1 MDSKE
6 NINVEMQQVGAYGT
20 KQKMEQTDVPLLQ
33 ADEDAKKVEATQDR
47 AQ

>member
-6 NINVEMQQVGAYGT
+6 NMNVEMQQVGAYGT
-20 KQKMEQTDVPLLQ
+20 KQKMEQSDVPLLPT
-33 ADEDAKKVEATQDR
+33 DEDTKKVEATQDR